1 HRQTPHVQN
10 PSSDELGFLL
20 CALCFARPA
29 RDFQPRPNPGGAL
42 SLLDA
47 KTGACISMAKLLEA
61 GLWAMMESPIKPR
74 SDRDVV

>member
-1 HRQTPHVQN
+1 DSHTNAEPQLRRAGV
-10 PSSDELGFLL
+10 F
-20 CALCFARPA
+20 ALRFARPA
-29 RDFQPRPNPGGAL
+29 RDFQPRPDPGGAL

-47 KTGACISMAKLLEA
+47 KAGACISMAKLLEA